1 MTRLTDTSK
10 RKADSE
16 NELSL
21 VEFVDLIFEEL
32 GDKWKFK
39 RARTIDY
46 SSVLCSIYWQE
57 TIIPCVTELYDMA
70 QSDSTLF
77 EFFVAFLSQFDIGRD
92 SSSKDFGTIHI
103 FYSLKNLKT
112 WQSKIILSRIEGVSE
127 QDVSKLQRLLED
139 NNPENFR
146 KVLRSM
152 KNFHSIIDYC
162 SVLSRVDSL
171 SLIYASII
179 KHHDTG
185 SLGKL
190 FLLIEQYTHYF
201 YFSYYDNNRLCDGI
215 IYDFLCIL
223 NRTRNCKYGDKF
235 CEVTK
240 YIGEFFITGL
250 ILFYCMYKSQ
260 MPIEVRDVLSDIV
273 LSEYGNNL
281 DLLYPKFNKC
291 NTDEEKSA
299 FLKEVGGDME
309 TKFYRFLY
317 KYMDQELAA
326 QNIPLMTE
334 LSTAIVEHPFINPF
348 LLETNQPVLS
358 KSEEA
363 TAPISNDHN
372 LAVNHS
378 GLSPDGK
385 KWKLQKYLRRE
396 IDINTANRCVGL
408 KQSIVDMG
416 DGKLTKFIKGIAE
429 MGFFDG
435 TTDNMNAFAYIL
447 TGRSFRNK
455 TGTVEWRKDYK
466 KVGDNEGLYILLW
479 MSLRMF
485 EDAPYGQKYTQL
497 FDALGIANNFKNPSA
512 SAEHSCIEGFRNLV
526 KDCFNM
532 DA

>member
-1 MTRLTDTSK
+1 MTRQTAYTSK

-46 SSVLCSIYWQE
+46 SSVMCSVYWRE
-57 TIIPCVTELYDMA
+57 TIIPCVTELNEMA
-70 QSDSTLF
+70 QTDSTIF
-77 EFFVAFLSQFDIGRD
+77 EFLVAFLSQFDIGKD
-92 SSSKDFGTIHI
+92 SSKDFGTIQM
-103 FYSLKNLKT
+103 FYSLKSLKT

-127 QDVSKLQRLLED
+127 QDVSQLQCLLED
-139 NNPENFR
+139 NNPEDFV
-146 KVLRSM
+146 KVLRS
-152 KNFHSIIDYC
+152 KNNFHSIIERC
-162 SVLSRVDSL
+162 SVLCRFNSL
-171 SLIYASII
+171 RLIYASIT
-179 KHHDTG
+179 KNPDTD

-190 FLLIEQYTHYF
+190 FLLIEEYIR
-201 YFSYYDNNRLCDGI
+201 YFSFQYDHSNRLCDGI
-215 IYDFLCIL
+215 IYDLLCIL
-223 NRTRNCKYGDKF
+223 DKTRRRKYSDDF
-235 CEVTK
+235 CEVAR
-240 YIGEFFITGL
+240 YIGECCISGL
-250 ILFYCMYKSQ
+250 ILFYCIYKNQ
-260 MPIEVRDVLSDIV
+260 MPISVRDVFTNIV
-273 LSEYGNNL
+273 LGDYSNDLN
-281 DLLYPKFNKC
+281 LLYPKFNKC
-291 NTDEEKSA
+291 NTNEKKIA
-299 FLKEVGGDME
+299 FLKAVGNDME

-317 KYMDQELAA
+317 KFMDPELA
-326 QNIPLMTE
+326 QRIPLMQE
-334 LSTAIVEHPFINPF
+334 LSTAIVEHPFIEPF

-363 TAPISNDHN
+363 TAPFSTDHN

-435 TTDNMNAFAYIL
+435 TTENMNAFAYIL

-485 EDAPYGQKYTQL
+485 EDAPHGQKYTQL

-526 KDCFNM
+526 KECFNM

>member
-10 RKADSE
+10 RKVDSE
-16 NELSL
+16 DGLSL
-21 VEFVDLIFEEL
+21 VEFVDLIFNEL
-32 GDKWKFK
+32 ANKWKFK

-46 SSVLCSIYWQE
+46 SSVLCSVYWQE
-57 TIIPCVTELYDMA
+57 KIIPCVTELNDMA
-70 QSDSTLF
+70 QTDSTLF
-77 EFFVAFLSQFDIGRD
+77 EFLVAFLSQFDIGKD
-92 SSSKDFGTIHI
+92 SSKDFGTLQI
-103 FYSLKNLKT
+103 FYSLKSLKT

-139 NNPENFR
+139 NDFENFR
-146 KVLRSM
+146 KVLLSM
-152 KNFHSIIDYC
+152 KKFHSIIDC
-162 SVLSRVDSL
+162 CGVLSRFNSL
-171 SLIYASII
+171 RSIYASII
-179 KHHDTG
+179 KHHDTD

-190 FLLIEQYTHYF
+190 FLLIEQYIQ
-201 YFSYYDNNRLCDGI
+201 YFSFSYDDSNRLCDGI
-215 IYDFLCIL
+215 IYDILCIL
-223 NRTRNCKYGDKF
+223 DKTRRRKYGDDF
-235 CEVTK
+235 CEVAM
-240 YIGEFFITGL
+240 YIGECCISGL
-250 ILFYCMYKSQ
+250 ILFYCIYKNQ
-260 MPIEVRDVLSDIV
+260 MPIGIRDVFTDIV
-273 LSEYGNNL
+273 LCDYCNDL
-281 DLLYPKFNKC
+281 DLLYTEFNKC
-291 NTDEEKSA
+291 NTDEKKIA
-299 FLKEVGGDME
+299 FLKAVGNDME

-317 KYMDQELAA
+317 KYMDPELA
-326 QNIPLMTE
+326 QRILLMQE
-334 LSTAIVEHPFINPF
+334 LSTAIVEHPFIEPL

-396 IDINTANRCVGL
+396 IDINTANHCVGL

-447 TGRSFRNK
+447 TGRPFRNK

-512 SAEHSCIEGFRNLV
+512 SAEHPCIEGFRKLV
-526 KDCFNM
+526 KECFNM